1 MAVWQD
7 WQELTNIFLQAIY
20 QKNVGSGPKNI
31 SHSIVKRIKFS
42 FSNEER
48 YFPNDSIQFL
58 PDKGYTELFYK
69 SFRS

>member
-1 MAVWQD
+1 MWGLD
-7 WQELTNIFLQAIY
+7 L
-20 QKNVGSGPKNI
+20 KNL

-58 PDKGYTELFYK
+58 PDKGYTELFTNLLDHK
-69 SFRS
+69 NINICLSGMLG